1 MSVERISILVL
12 RKVDL
17 QKANFMLQYGC
28 IKVIF
33 QSNSNVNKFLKI
45 AHFPDYQL
53 GWAIRLIKLSVSHS
67 NERKPP
73 VSKVC
78 QVSKTRRNKANDIC
92 FSNKKH
98 RNFQQPNLQ
107 NKKFWDAE
115 SKRWVTLRVTTKV
128 IKTITKFGLKGAL
141 KRYGTN
147 LNEALK

>member
-1 MSVERISILVL
+1 LS
-12 RKVDL
+12 
-17 QKANFMLQYGC
+17 
-28 IKVIF
+28 
-33 QSNSNVNKFLKI
+33 
-45 AHFPDYQL
+45 YQL
-53 GWAIRLIKLSVSHS
+53 ADSK
-67 NERKPP
+67 ERKPA

-147 LNEALK
+147 LNETLK